1 MNQALA
7 TPLSDPAHHRR
18 ELDEQGFTVL
28 PGLMPESM
36 RLAALGRIE
45 ELFAEEGDRAGWEFK
60 SEPTAKRLANL
71 VNKGEI
77 FVELIAHPVVL
88 DLVRHVIGPEFKLG
102 SLNGRDASPNSAA
115 GQPLHVDMGMLPDDQ
130 GPCGCNTMWMLDAF
144 TAENGPLRIVPGSHR
159 SGRRPQEVLA
169 DAQAPHPGEVYVTGA
184 AGTVVV
190 VNTHTW
196 HGGTANRTSGPRRA
210 LHAFYVRRDKPQ
222 QLWQKRWLSAE
233 LQNKLSPDLRWL
245 LALDDPL
252 NDELSASPEVTSGFM
267 K

>member
-1 MNQALA
+1 MNRQSENSRWDLA
-7 TPLSDPAHHRR
+7 RHRR
-18 ELDEQGFTVL
+18 ELDDQGFTVL
-28 PGLMPESM
+28 TGLMPEEM
-36 RLAALGRIE
+36 RQIALRRME
-45 ELFAEEGDRAGWEFK
+45 ELFASEGERAGWEFK
-60 SEPTAKRLANL
+60 SEPTARRLANL
-71 VNKGEI
+71 VNKGDV
-77 FVELIAHPVVL
+77 FVDLIAHPLVL
-88 DLVRHVIGPEFKLG
+88 ELVGHVIGPEFKLG
-102 SLNGRDASPNSAA
+102 SLNGRAASPKSAA
-115 GQPLHVDMGMLPDDQ
+115 GQPLHVDMGMLPDAQ

-159 SGRRPQEVLA
+159 SGQRPQEVLA
-169 DAQAPHPGEVYVTGA
+169 DPQAPHPDEVYVTGA
-184 AGTVVV
+184 AGTVAV
-190 VNTHTW
+190 VNTHAW

-233 LQNKLSPDLRWL
+233 LRSELSPDLRRL